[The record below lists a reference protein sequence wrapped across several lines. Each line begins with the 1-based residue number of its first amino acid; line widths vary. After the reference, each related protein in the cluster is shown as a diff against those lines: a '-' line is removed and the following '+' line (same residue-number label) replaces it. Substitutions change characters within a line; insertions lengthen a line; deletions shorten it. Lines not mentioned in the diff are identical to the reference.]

1 VLIKDGFDTARL
13 VASYRAAESERP
25 GGLIHD
31 PYARHL
37 AGERGA
43 ELMRTYA
50 RSQEEV
56 WAIAMRTRIYDEIL
70 LHRIEQEQIDT
81 VINLAAGLDAR
92 PYRLKLPTSLR
103 WIEVDLDALLKY
115 KAACLANEQPA
126 CVLERVPL
134 DITNDA
140 ARKALL
146 SEISEHAKQIFI
158 LTEGLL
164 IYLRGDQV
172 AAIARDLNEQAAI
185 GWWLTE
191 FMAPAAFKKDAK
203 SWNKIATDK
212 TQVRFSPANGAAF
225 FQEYGWNVAEFHS
238 AIEVALNL
246 HVPVRHSWLLRL
258 LMRFASNQ
266 PGTGF
271 AQTGF
276 VLLER
281 ASRLCRDSD

>member
-1 VLIKDGFDTARL
+1 MSEALIKDGFDTARL

-31 PYARHL
+31 PYARSL

-43 ELMRTYA
+43 ELMRAYA
-50 RSQEEV
+50 HSQEEV

-70 LHRIEQEQIDT
+70 LHRIEQEQIDI
-81 VINLAAGLDAR
+81 VMNLAAGLDSR
-92 PYRLKLPTSLR
+92 PYRLKLPASLR
-103 WIEVDLDALLKY
+103 WIEVDRDAVLTY
-115 KAACLANEQPA
+115 KTTRLANEQPA
-126 CVLERVPL
+126 CILERVPL
-134 DITNDA
+134 DITDDV

-146 SEISEHAKQIFI
+146 TEIGEQAKRILI

-172 AAIARDLNEQAAI
+172 AAIARDLNEQSSI

-191 FMAPAAFKKDAK
+191 FLAPAALKKNEE
-203 SWNKIATDK
+203 SWNKVAAGNA
-212 TQVRFSPANGAAF
+212 QERFSPANGTAF

-238 AIEVALNL
+238 AIEVALRL
-246 HVPVRHSWLLRL
+246 HVPMRHRWLLRL
-258 LMRFASNQ
+258 LSRFSSSQ
-266 PGTGF
+266 PGTGS

-281 ASRLCRDSD
+281 A